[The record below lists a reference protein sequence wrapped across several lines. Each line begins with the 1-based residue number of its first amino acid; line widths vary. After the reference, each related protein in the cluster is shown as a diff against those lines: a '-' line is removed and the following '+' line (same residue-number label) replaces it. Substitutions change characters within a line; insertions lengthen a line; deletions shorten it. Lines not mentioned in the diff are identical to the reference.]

1 MDNINFR
8 TIYQKIANDR
18 SDCGAHVN
26 VNKLNK
32 TDFDKLIE
40 IVYPNEYNLNK
51 KTYEE
56 YRDWL
61 FMFPV

>member
-1 MDNINFR
+1 MILIDYGNHINC
-8 TIYQKIANDR
+8 TINRLTK
-18 SDCGAHVN
+18 
-26 VNKLNK
+26 KE
-32 TDFDKLIE
+32 FDDLIE
-40 IVYPNEYNLNK
+40 LAYPNEYNLNK